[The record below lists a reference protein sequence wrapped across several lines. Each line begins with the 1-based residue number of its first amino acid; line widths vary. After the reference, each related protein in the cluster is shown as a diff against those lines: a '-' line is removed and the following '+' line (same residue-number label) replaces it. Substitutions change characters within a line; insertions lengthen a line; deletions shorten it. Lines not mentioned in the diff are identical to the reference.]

1 MHEIHSGDALR
12 DALDSGTPL
21 TQLRLQGL
29 DLTPFA
35 DALHD
40 RTDLEG
46 LVVLGGAV
54 PPALDVH
61 LRRHGAIIFPKDP
74 HAPVSVYRARL
85 YHPAELYTGLSS
97 HGYAST
103 PDAHAYAW
111 ATDTGLGKDT
121 YVTMLRGIHDDAM
134 SDGLDEILEDRAVVG
149 VMGGHSLARGSG
161 GYRAAAE
168 LGHALVGTEHLVL
181 TGGGPG
187 AMEAVNLGGFTRSP
201 SQLDDALDRLAA
213 VPGFRPSIDDWARVA
228 FDVRRDVANGQA
240 RDERPHSIGIP
251 TWFYGHEPTN
261 VFCHAIAKY
270 FSNAEREDGLITR
283 SSAGM
288 VVLPGAAGTVQE
300 IFQACTP
307 LYYHDED
314 LPGHQLPRLVLVGVA
329 YWTETLPAWPLI
341 RALAAGRPM
350 EDHIHLVDDVP
361 AAMEY
366 FPSRST
372 HSPDAYP

>member
-1 MHEIHSGDALR
+1 MHEIHSGPALR
-12 DALDSGTPL
+12 DALEAGTPL

-29 DLTPFA
+29 DLEPFA
-35 DALHD
+35 EALFG

-46 LVVLGGAV
+46 LVVLGGSV
-54 PPALDVH
+54 PPALDTH
-61 LRRHGAIIFPKDP
+61 LRRHGAIIFPADP
-74 HAPVSVYRARL
+74 HAPVSVYRGRL
-85 YHPAELYTGLSS
+85 YHPAELYTGLTS

-111 ATDTGLGKDT
+111 ATDTELGKDT

-134 SDGLDEILEDRAVVG
+134 SDGLDEILEGRAMVG
-149 VMGGHSLARGSG
+149 VMGGHGLARGTG

-168 LGHALVGTEHLVL
+168 LGQALVAAGYLVL

-187 AMEAVNLGGFTRSP
+187 AMEATNLGAFVRHP
-201 SQLDDALDRLAA
+201 AMLDDALERLAA
-213 VPGFRPSIDDWARVA
+213 VPGFRPSIDDWAQLA
-228 FDVRRDVANGQA
+228 FEVRRDVANGQD

-270 FSNAEREDGLITR
+270 FSNAEREDGLIAR
-283 SSAGM
+283 STAGI

-314 LPGHQLPRLVLVGVA
+314 LPGHRLPRLVLVGVSH
-329 YWTETLPAWPLI
+329 WTETLPAWPLV

-350 EDHIHLVDDVP
+350 EEHVHLVDDVS
-361 AAMEY
+361 AAMEL
-366 FPSRST
+366 FPRR
-372 HSPDAYP
+372 

>member
-1 MHEIHSGDALR
+1 MHEIDSEAALR
-12 DALDSGTPL
+12 SALDSAAAL

-29 DLTPFA
+29 DLEPFA
-35 DALHD
+35 DALFG

-46 LVVLGGAV
+46 LVVLGGSI
-54 PPALDVH
+54 PPTLEAH

-74 HAPVSVYRARL
+74 HAPVSVYRGRL
-85 YHPAELYTGLSS
+85 YHPAELYTGLTS

-111 ATDTGLGKDT
+111 ASDTGLGRDT

-134 SDGLDEILEDRAVVG
+134 SDSLAEILAGRATVG
-149 VMGGHSLARGSG
+149 VMGGHSLARGST
-161 GYRAAAE
+161 GYTAAAE
-168 LGHALVGTEHLVL
+168 LGHALVAAGNLVL

-187 AMEAVNLGGFTRSP
+187 AMEAVNLGAFTRDPDRLS
-201 SQLDDALDRLAA
+201 DALRRLAA
-213 VPGFRPSIDDWARVA
+213 VPGFRPSIDDWARLA
-228 FDVRRDVANGQA
+228 FEVRRDIADVQA

-261 VFCHAIAKY
+261 IFCHAIAKY

-283 SSAGM
+283 STAGI

-300 IFQACTP
+300 IFQAATP
-307 LYYHDED
+307 LYYHEEE
-314 LPGHQLPRLVLVGVA
+314 LPGHQLPKLVLLGVTH
-329 YWTETLPAWPLI
+329 WTENLPAWPLL

-350 EDHIHLVDDVP
+350 EDHVHLVDDVSE
-361 AAMEY
+361 AVAY
-366 FPSRST
+366 FP
-372 HSPDAYP
+372 AW